1 MEGSAELLLCTPET
15 NTVLCI
21 NYTSTVKKWEK
32 IKAQERK
39 ICCKKNYQV
48 TCLITRGKSFIIA
61 FGNKDF
67 RPQLDQPRS
76 VF

>member
-32 IKAQERK
+32 SKSTG
-39 ICCKKNYQV
+39 KKNLLQKKLPSDMFNNPGQIFHY
-48 TCLITRGKSFIIA
+48 CLWK
-61 FGNKDF
+61 
-67 RPQLDQPRS
+67 
-76 VF
+76 